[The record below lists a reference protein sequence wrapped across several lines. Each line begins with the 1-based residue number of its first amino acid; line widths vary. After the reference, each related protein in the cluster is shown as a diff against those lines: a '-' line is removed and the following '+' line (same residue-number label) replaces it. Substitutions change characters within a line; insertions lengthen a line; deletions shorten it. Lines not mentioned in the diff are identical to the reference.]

1 MPHIIFVC
9 TGNICRSPMAEGIL
23 RARWREA
30 GRSDLVVSSMG
41 THGLDHFPAE
51 PLARQVC
58 RENGVDIEAHRSRSL
73 AGDELRGADL
83 VLCMEPSQQRFVQ
96 TFFPWIK
103 DRIGL
108 LAAWPGKGR
117 GDSVIA
123 DPMGADLPVFREVF
137 ARIDGHLERI
147 WPELWTLFPP
157 EGRSDDDR

>member
-1 MPHIIFVC
+1 MPRIIFVC
-9 TGNICRSPMAEGIL
+9 TGNICRSPMAEGML

-30 GRSDLVVSSMG
+30 GRTDLVVSSMG

-73 AGDELRGADL
+73 VGDELRAADL
-83 VLCMEPSQQRFVQ
+83 VLCMEPAQRRFVQ

-103 DRIGL
+103 ERIGL
-108 LAAWPGKGR
+108 LAAWPERGR

-123 DPMGADLPVFREVF
+123 DPMAADLSVFREVF
-137 ARIDGHLERI
+137 ARIDAHLERI
-147 WPELWTLFPP
+147 VPDLLALYPVE
-157 EGRSDDDR
+157 ERSGNDG

>member
-1 MPHIIFVC
+1 
-9 TGNICRSPMAEGIL
+9 MAEGIL

-30 GRSDLVVSSMG
+30 GRTGLVVSSMG

-73 AGDELRGADL
+73 VGDELRTADL
-83 VLCMEPSQQRFVQ
+83 VLCMEPAQRRFVQ

-103 DRIGL
+103 ERIGL
-108 LAAWPGKGR
+108 LAAWPEKGR

-123 DPMGADLPVFREVF
+123 DPMGADVSVFREVF
-137 ARIDGHLERI
+137 GRIDNHLERI
-147 WPELWTLFPP
+147 LPKLLALSSSPW
-157 EGRSDDDR
+157 R

>member
-1 MPHIIFVC
+1 MPRIVFVC

-30 GRSDLVVSSMG
+30 GRTGLVVSSMG

-73 AGDELRGADL
+73 VGDELRTADL
-83 VLCMEPSQQRFVQ
+83 VLCMEPAQRRFVQ

-103 DRIGL
+103 ERIGL
-108 LAAWPGKGR
+108 LAAWPEKGR

-123 DPMGADLPVFREVF
+123 DPMGADVSVFREVF
-137 ARIDGHLERI
+137 GRIDNHLERI
-147 WPELWTLFPP
+147 LPKLLAL
-157 EGRSDDDR
+157 S